1 MSPENKPAPSPWV
14 QSRWKWIV
22 LVGVL
27 ILVVGSSALFLLRH
41 LSSSALR
48 AELPEVP
55 ELSGAPRAMARQ
67 IRAADAGARKQI
79 HSADSVGLLGAV
91 YHGNLYYE
99 EAGAC
104 YRLAGR
110 LGPGDHRWPY
120 CLALLHE
127 TVGRPDQ
134 ALPLLQRAVELSR
147 GAPWV
152 RWRLGNVALKLG
164 RRDTARK
171 AFGELAET
179 DTHRQHG
186 ILGLADIARRAR
198 RWPEVI
204 DLLSPALAEDP
215 DFGPARHMLASA
227 YEARGMPEK
236 AREVLPPHKRI
247 PTALPAHDPD
257 SEAIDQLSCS
267 STHLLKVATLAQR
280 QEGFG
285 QQQGQLL
292 RRLVEVAPEDLDGH
306 LALCWWN
313 IDAAMSLLQQGATSQ
328 SERFLEQA
336 LEEARIAVGLDPDSG
351 MAHSHLGIALMKMG
365 DADQAITHLKRA
377 LAIDPNMPPVHRHL
391 AVIYIATERYEDAVK
406 HAEAAL
412 RTSPRSPEYLE
423 CLAMAVKGLGDG
435 DRAMALWYEALD
447 VDPEFEPARLD
458 LASELMDR
466 GEYSLAQAH
475 LDVVLK
481 SNPQNAYAQHLASAL
496 RERRGAGN

>member
-1 MSPENKPAPSPWV
+1 MSPENKPAPEPQAWN
-14 QSRWKWIV
+14 RWKWIA
-22 LVGVL
+22 LLGVV
-27 ILVVGSSALFLLRH
+27 ILLTGSGAWLLLRH
-41 LSSSALR
+41 LSASALR
-48 AELPEVP
+48 AELPELP
-55 ELSGAPRAMARQ
+55 ELSDAPPAMANQ
-67 IRAADAGARKQI
+67 IRSADGAARKQV

-134 ALPLLQRAVELSR
+134 ALPLLERAVELSS

-164 RRDTARK
+164 RLDMARQ

-186 ILGLADIARRAR
+186 ILGLADIARREK
-198 RWPEVI
+198 RWQDVI
-204 DLLSPALAEDP
+204 DLLSPALADDP
-215 DFGPARHMLASA
+215 GFGPARHMLASA
-227 YEARGMPEK
+227 YEALGTPEK
-236 AREVLPPHKRI
+236 AREVLPPYKRA
-247 PTALPAHDPD
+247 PTALSAHDPD

-285 QQQGQLL
+285 QRQGQLL

-313 IDAAMSLLQQGATSQ
+313 IEAAMSLLQQGATSQ

-336 LEEARIAVGLDPDSG
+336 LEEARIAVRLGPNSG

-365 DADQAITHLKRA
+365 DAEQAITHLKRA
-377 LAIDPNMPPVHRHL
+377 LEIDPNMPPVHRHL
-391 AVIYIATERYEDAVK
+391 AIIYMATERYEDAVQ

-412 RTSPRSPEYLE
+412 CASPRDPEYLH
-423 CLAMAVKGLGDG
+423 CLAMAVEGLGDS
-435 DRAMALWYEALD
+435 DRAMTLRYEALD
-447 VDPEFEPARLD
+447 VDPEYAPARLD
-458 LASELMDR
+458 LASELMDQ

-481 SNPQNAYAQHLASAL
+481 SNPQNAYAQQLASAL
-496 RERRGAGN
+496 RERRVVGN